1 MKKIIIL
8 GCILLILTI
17 SACSSKKVINNE
29 INTINETIIM
39 DNDSLLES
47 DKNRESVLEKNT
59 VKNASKKLEYSEED
73 KLYRSIYYDLANLNR
88 SDKYEVKHLFLLVK
102 ETDVLV
108 KKYNYKKLFDFN
120 IDEVFNY
127 DYLEDTEYIDNSHML
142 VHFKVLSGKQY
153 KLITVYYNIREIEND
168 NSDNYELIDID
179 KTTVKN
185 LTDDKG
191 NYYVL
196 FRNDKMIFEKLI
208 QKNSNW
214 DGLPLTDEFRTKYNQ
229 NDGIFSNIE
238 FDTVTIYDKPYTGYT
253 KHKLEVGLS
262 KTGIEKKY
270 LISYKTV
277 VNDIEVY
284 FDKNYILIDSIE
296 IIEISSPDIIN
307 NLLVSS
313 ENYNKKLND
322 YEYEVVIKSLVNLLI
337 TTDNKE
343 FEYDWLTDLCVEDYI
358 DSKRNNLYGTNFLD
372 INKLPITNSFKELV
386 LSKKNRKEAMEYVY
400 NGMNF
405 KEQLFSVYISYD
417 YAHQV
422 QYLIRYE
429 VDKDGLI
436 DNYYPVYLHFVNY
449 GHCSDSAPFE
459 FILDENYVRL
469 FSEKFNKWPEDDYY
483 VSDSPMMLVDED
495 LDDTFYNDLL
505 KNIGERPERFEILD
519 TNEITA
525 KDNYYNS
532 TFDMKLTYP
541 DYIKVYKVSFELNEI
556 MQLVKIEY
564 IEK

>member
-1 MKKIIIL
+1 
-8 GCILLILTI
+8 
-17 SACSSKKVINNE
+17 
-29 INTINETIIM
+29 
-39 DNDSLLES
+39 
-47 DKNRESVLEKNT
+47 
-59 VKNASKKLEYSEED
+59 
-73 KLYRSIYYDLANLNR
+73 
-88 SDKYEVKHLFLLVK
+88 
-102 ETDVLV
+102 
-108 KKYNYKKLFDFN
+108 
-120 IDEVFNY
+120 
-127 DYLEDTEYIDNSHML
+127 
-142 VHFKVLSGKQY
+142 
-153 KLITVYYNIREIEND
+153 
-168 NSDNYELIDID
+168 
-179 KTTVKN
+179 
-185 LTDDKG
+185 
-191 NYYVL
+191 
-196 FRNDKMIFEKLI
+196 MIFEKLI

-214 DGLPLTDEFRTKYNQ
+214 DGLPLTDGFRAKYNQ

-238 FDTVTIYDKPYTGYT
+238 FDSVTIYDKPYTGYT

-284 FDKNYILIDSIE
+284 FDKNHILIDSIE

-307 NLLVSS
+307 SLLVGS

-322 YEYEVVIKSLVNLLI
+322 CEYEVVIKSLVNLLI

-343 FEYDWLTDLCVEDYI
+343 FEYDWMKDSCVEDYI

-372 INKLPITNSFKELV
+372 INKLPITNSFKEVV

-417 YAHQV
+417 NAHQV

-429 VDKDGLI
+429 VDKNGLI
-436 DNYYPVYLHFVNY
+436 DNYYPVYVDFVNY
-449 GHCSDSAPFE
+449 GHCSDGAPIE

-469 FSEKFNKWPEDDYY
+469 FSEKFNKWPEDEYYICDY
-483 VSDSPMMLVDED
+483 PMMLVDED
-495 LDDTFYNDLL
+495 LHDTFYNDLL

-519 TNEITA
+519 TNEITT